1 MSCYKC
7 KHLHLDVL
15 SNVTFDWRKIVEE
28 VTILSWEE
36 KWIKIPGENLSW
48 YHHDIFPGCQNLQL
62 LSKLELKRLRPKQIQ
77 IDFYKV
83 DNLGVSLF
91 LEDARKALRKRSI
104 TSNRLDYDG
113 PFMEIE
119 NLKEPKR
126 QKFVISIE
134 QTINLESDPDK
145 RCKNYPVGQYDSYRE
160 CDEDYVYD
168 FMKSHNHM
176 MPFWATRSMDQV
188 TKFVG

>member
-1 MSCYKC
+1 MSSYKC

-15 SNVTFDWRKIVEE
+15 SNVTFDWRRIVEE

-145 RCKNYPVGQYDSYRE
+145 RCKNYPVGHYESYRE

-168 FMKSHNHM
+168 FMKSQNHM
-176 MPFWATRSMDQV
+176 MPFWATQSIDQV
-188 TKFVG
+188 TKFVR

>member
-1 MSCYKC
+1 MS
-7 KHLHLDVL
+7 
-15 SNVTFDWRKIVEE
+15 FDWRKIVEE
-28 VTILSWEE
+28 VTFLSWEE
-36 KWIKIPGENLSW
+36 KWIKISGENLSW
-48 YHHDIFPGCQNLQL
+48 YHHDLFPGCQNLNLSQL
-62 LSKLELKRLRPKQIQ
+62 DLNILRPKQILV
-77 IDFYKV
+77 DFFKV
-83 DNLGVSLF
+83 DNLGVSLL
-91 LEDARKALRKRSI
+91 LEDKRKALRKRSI

-134 QTINLESDPDK
+134 ETIDLDTDPDK

-160 CDEDYVYD
+160 CDEDFVYEHI
-168 FMKSHNHM
+168 KSENHM
-176 MPFWATRSMDQV
+176 MPFWATQSMDQV